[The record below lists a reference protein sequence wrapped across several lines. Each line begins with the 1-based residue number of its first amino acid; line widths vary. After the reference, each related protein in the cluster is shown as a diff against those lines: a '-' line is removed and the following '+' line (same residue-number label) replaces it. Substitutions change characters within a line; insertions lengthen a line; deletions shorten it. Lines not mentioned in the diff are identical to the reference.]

1 MSYAFGASSLSFRP
15 ALDSALEE
23 SLIERCRRRDLEA
36 FRRIVSAY
44 QTRVHGFVRRLVT
57 DHDDA
62 QDITQEVFIR
72 AYQAMDRF
80 DGRSSLRTW
89 LFRIAHNLC
98 IDKARKCARS
108 ASELTLDSVGSEEET
123 FEVADER
130 WNPESV
136 VMTEQIEECVELAIS
151 DLSEK
156 LRTVLL
162 LHDREE
168 FEYETIAQML
178 SIPVGTVK
186 SRLFLARSFIQ
197 DRVRGF
203 LGEGGAKTK

>member
-1 MSYAFGASSLSFRP
+1 MSYAFGATSLSFRP

-44 QTRVHGFVRRLVT
+44 QTRVHGFVRRIVT
-57 DHDDA
+57 DQDDA

-98 IDKARKCARS
+98 IDSVRKNARNVV
-108 ASELTLDSVGSEEET
+108 EMTLDAVGSEDET
-123 FEVADER
+123 FEVPDER
-130 WNPESV
+130 WNPESI
-136 VMTEQIEECVELAIS
+136 VMTEQIQECVERAIS
-151 DLSEK
+151 DMSEK

-162 LHDREE
+162 LHDREQ
-168 FEYETIAQML
+168 FEYEAIAQMV

-197 DRVRGF
+197 DRVREY
-203 LGEGGAKTK
+203 LGEGGARTK